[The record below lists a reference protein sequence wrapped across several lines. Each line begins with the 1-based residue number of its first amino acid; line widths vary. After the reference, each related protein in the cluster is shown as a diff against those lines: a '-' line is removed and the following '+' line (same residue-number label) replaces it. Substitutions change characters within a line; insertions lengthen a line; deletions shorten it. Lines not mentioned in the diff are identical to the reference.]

1 MSAGEPVP
9 CRLLASARRNDR
21 GMVTA
26 ELAVG
31 LPALLAVVTIGLSAL
46 AMVTDEVRCVDAARV
61 GARLLAR
68 GEAVGDVRRELA
80 RQSPPGA
87 RVVMAVEGERVRV
100 EVSAEPPRVVR
111 LLGVT
116 ARPHAVAHAVV
127 ESPS

>member
-1 MSAGEPVP
+1 
-9 CRLLASARRNDR
+9 
-21 GMVTA
+21 MVTA
-26 ELAVG
+26 EIAIA
-31 LPALLAVVTIGLSAL
+31 LPALLVVVTIGLSAV

-68 GEAVGDVRRELA
+68 GETAEQVRLEVA

-87 RVVMAVEGERVRV
+87 RVVLGGSGGQIRV
-100 EVSAEPPRVVR
+100 EVSAEAPGLVR

-116 ARPHAVAHAVV
+116 ARPHAVAHAVA